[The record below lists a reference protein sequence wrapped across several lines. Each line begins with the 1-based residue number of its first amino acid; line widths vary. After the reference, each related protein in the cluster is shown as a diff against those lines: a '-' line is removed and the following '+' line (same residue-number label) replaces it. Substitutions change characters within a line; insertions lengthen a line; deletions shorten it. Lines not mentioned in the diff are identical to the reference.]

1 MYPYASPA
9 LPPVYNT
16 AAKRFAPALAP
27 NLTATA
33 SVAQSIERRSRVKFA
48 AGGLEVAFFATGP
61 V

>member
-1 MYPYASPA
+1 MRAQTFGSV
-9 LPPVYNT
+9 PVYIYISE
-16 AAKRFAPALAP
+16 LAH

-33 SVAQSIERRSRVKFA
+33 SVVQSIERRSRVKFA